1 MAGSFDD
8 IIRQV
13 LGRVQYDVIP
23 TPVADTGDE
32 QIGMPVVSDKDE
44 YERMMKMNA
53 RMVGEQYQGHDDADI
68 ILKAMT
74 DRAMRGR
81 K

>member
-13 LGRVQYDVIP
+13 LGRVQYDTIP
-23 TPVADTGDE
+23 TPVTETGDE
-32 QIGMPVVSDKDE
+32 QIGVPVVSDKDE
-44 YERMMKMNA
+44 YDRRAKMNA

-68 ILKAMT
+68 ILKAMME
-74 DRAMRGR
+74 RERLGR